1 MQKGCPAFSGGA
13 HMYGAHKTITVDIKA
28 GTEYYHISKVSC
40 AFCGHTRRVM
50 PAFVR
55 NSAEIVQ
62 TVVNHVQERI
72 SWDRFKGWVRK
83 YDYDADKEGRRL

>member
-1 MQKGCPAFSGGA
+1 
-13 HMYGAHKTITVDIKA
+13 MYGARKVITVDIKS
-28 GTEYYHISKVSC
+28 GTDSSYISKVSC

-50 PAFVR
+50 YASVR

-72 SWDRFKGWVRK
+72 SWDRFKGWIRE
-83 YDYDADKEGRRL
+83 YDYNADKDGNRL